1 MRITYDGKRA
11 EVSAMRKVD
20 LSKWNSKGNMIK
32 GNSSESKLLNRH
44 FDIMRNRVHEI
55 HQKLSQEQEEITAT
69 LIKDIYLGKTDANKF
84 ILDMFDEHNTSM
96 EKLIGK
102 DFSFRTLQRYKTTQN
117 HLRAFISSSYKRK
130 DYPVRGID
138 TQFINAFI
146 YYLKTELNHT
156 HNTALKYLAY
166 LKNRPGGLFQWLDG
180 KRSIL

>member
-1 MRITYDGKRA
+1 
-11 EVSAMRKVD
+11 
-20 LSKWNSKGNMIK
+20 
-32 GNSSESKLLNRH
+32 
-44 FDIMRNRVHEI
+44 MRNRVYEI

-130 DYPVRGID
+130 DYPV
-138 TQFINAFI
+138 
-146 YYLKTELNHT
+146 
-156 HNTALKYLAY
+156 
-166 LKNRPGGLFQWLDG
+166 KNRVCQ
-180 KRSIL
+180 